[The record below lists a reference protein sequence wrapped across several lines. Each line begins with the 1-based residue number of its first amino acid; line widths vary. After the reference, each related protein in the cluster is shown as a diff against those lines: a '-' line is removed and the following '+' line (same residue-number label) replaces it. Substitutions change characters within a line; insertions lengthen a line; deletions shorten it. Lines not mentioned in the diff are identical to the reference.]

1 VSANRTP
8 PHSADAEASVLG
20 AVLLRNDALD
30 VIELRAEEFYD
41 PRHREVFAAARALQ
55 SKHRPID
62 PVTIEAELERSGKL
76 AAVGGLGF
84 LSELMGS
91 VPTADNV
98 EHYAAIVADAALK
111 RRVIV
116 AASEIAAR
124 GFRADLSGEELLGEF
139 YSSATQI
146 EQPTRDSGVLMADIA
161 RETYFELEKSLA
173 ARDRGERPDVALATG
188 IATLDALLN
197 GGFPRGNMHIIAAR
211 PSMGKSALARGICAS
226 ANAQGAGVHV
236 FSTEDKRGAYVRR
249 QFADDAD
256 VDLGRLTSVGLDRI
270 EWGRVVAAAN
280 DLTKRER
287 WMVDDVRGISIS
299 DIALKVKRR
308 RKELRTELVVIDYAQ
323 LLVGE
328 RGVRYESREHQ
339 VSEIAKKAARLAG
352 DENVVVL
359 LLSQLNRDSEKR
371 DDKRP
376 SLADLRGSGE
386 LEQAA
391 DVVLMLHRPE
401 WYLLKQLESGN
412 ANVDRQLDMWRG
424 KGQVLLEKGKNMRA
438 PNATVLQWDAK
449 SATYRDRIP
458 REGRAA

>member
-1 VSANRTP
+1 
-8 PHSADAEASVLG
+8 
-20 AVLLRNDALD
+20 
-30 VIELRAEEFYD
+30 
-41 PRHREVFAAARALQ
+41 
-55 SKHRPID
+55 
-62 PVTIEAELERSGKL
+62 
-76 AAVGGLGF
+76 
-84 LSELMGS
+84 
-91 VPTADNV
+91 
-98 EHYAAIVADAALK
+98 
-111 RRVIV
+111 
-116 AASEIAAR
+116 
-124 GFRADLSGEELLGEF
+124 
-139 YSSATQI
+139 
-146 EQPTRDSGVLMADIA
+146 
-161 RETYFELEKSLA
+161 
-173 ARDRGERPDVALATG
+173 
-188 IATLDALLN
+188 
-197 GGFPRGNMHIIAAR
+197 
-211 PSMGKSALARGICAS
+211 
-226 ANAQGAGVHV
+226 
-236 FSTEDKRGAYVRR
+236 
-249 QFADDAD
+249 
-256 VDLGRLTSVGLDRI
+256 
-270 EWGRVVAAAN
+270 
-280 DLTKRER
+280 
-287 WMVDDVRGISIS
+287 MVDDVRGISIS

-339 VSEIAKKAARLAG
+339 VSEIAQKAARLAG

>member
-1 VSANRTP
+1 MSRTP
-8 PHSADAEASVLG
+8 PHDANAEAAVLG

-30 VIELRAEEFYD
+30 LVELHADDFYD
-41 PRHREVFAAARALQ
+41 PRHREVFAAMRALQ
-55 SKHRPID
+55 AQRRPID
-62 PVTIEAELERSGKL
+62 PITLERELIRAEKL
-76 AAVGGLGF
+76 AAIGGLTF
-84 LSELMGS
+84 LSELLDS

-98 EHYAAIVADAALK
+98 AHYAESVADAALK

-116 AASEIAAR
+116 QASEVAAR
-124 GFRADLSGEELLGEF
+124 GFREDVSGQELLAEF
-139 YSSATQI
+139 YGAASRI
-146 EQPTRDSGVLMADIA
+146 EQPTRDTGMLMSDIA
-161 RETYFELEKSLA
+161 REAYFELENALA
-173 ARDRGERPDVALATG
+173 ARDRGEKPDVALATG

-226 ANAQGAGVHV
+226 VNARGAGVHV

-249 QFADDAD
+249 QLADDAD
-256 VDLGRLTSVGLDRI
+256 VDLGRLTAVDVDRI
-270 EWGRVVAAAN
+270 EWGRVVAATD

-287 WMVDDVRGISIS
+287 WLVDDVRGISIG

-339 VSEIAKKAARLAG
+339 MSETAKKAARLAG

-376 SLADLRGSGE
+376 TLVDLRGSGE

-401 WYLLKQLESGN
+401 WYLLKQLETGN
-412 ANVDRQLDMWRG
+412 ANVDRQLELWRG

-438 PNATVLQWDAK
+438 PNNTVLQWDGK
-449 SATYRDRIP
+449 SATYRDRMP
-458 REGRAA
+458 LQGRAA